1 MCTLLSIISIT
12 ILCNTI
18 YIYSGAR
25 GGVVVK
31 ALRYKPTGR
40 EFDFRQSCSPPVL
53 VSFSLNLAF
62 HDLKTPYHKAT
73 CLTLVFFA
81 ACNDAPIV

>member
-1 MCTLLSIISIT
+1 
-12 ILCNTI
+12 
-18 YIYSGAR
+18 
-25 GGVVVK
+25 
-31 ALRYKPTGR
+31 
-40 EFDFRQSCSPPVL
+40 

-62 HDLKTPYHKAT
+62 HDLRTPYHKAT